1 MEQEKQNL
9 VELNQETIQIIQQL
23 LQIFEKV
30 HKNFQLLEKNI
41 NVNKEVV
48 QILQKTGK
56 KCDSIEKLIP
66 KIVIWA
72 YKLSGL
78 NNILFNYTSTLRTR
92 SQHVQQQL
100 NQQQNNL
107 IKD

>member
-30 HKNFQLLEKNI
+30 HKNFQLMEKTSMSTKKSYKSYKKQEKN
-41 NVNKEVV
+41 
-48 QILQKTGK
+48 
-56 KCDSIEKLIP
+56 CDSIEKLIP

-72 YKLSGL
+72 DKLSGL

-92 SQHVQQQL
+92 SQHVQELL